1 MIKFGELF
9 KWCLE
14 NGFDQVVLSDTTF
27 CGVVK
32 FLETAMIYKL
42 KGIVGLRVDTE
53 TYIAKDTNDLK
64 KMFSIYSTYGRTPK
78 LVELLKHNFE
88 SISQPPIYYLPG
100 QESYFKA
107 LVEYFG
113 KAPEKV
119 SLVTDFK
126 DFELKVRGEFRYD
139 LKSTQTLHYE
149 KSKDVLLELLKN
161 EKEYYDRLKHEIE
174 LVKKFGFEGYFY
186 TIKRIVD
193 LARENNIEVGPGRG
207 SAVGSLLA
215 YRLGITKVNP
225 MRFGLL
231 FERFLNE
238 GRRDYPDIDLDVEDI
253 QRQRLISILKGEF
266 ANVYNISAF
275 ATMPEKVL
283 NEYGPLS
290 DYLSDIPVQRT
301 THAAGVIIS
310 TTPMDL
316 PLAPG
321 TETIEWDM
329 KDLEKLGYV
338 KFDILGLK
346 TLTILKHI
354 KEEAKRLWSFSVVS
368 KNGELNDFYDMLP
381 EFEKTG
387 EGKKTYKYISVGFTD
402 NIFQLDSLIAKQV
415 VRDLKPKKFEELVL
429 AISLNRPGPIKAS
442 VTREIR
448 QLKLKKEVK
457 FKVPQLS
464 DTYGFPIYQEQV
476 MKIAMDL
483 AGLTSVQADEL
494 RKAIAKKDISKV
506 REIYETLTNKLV
518 EIYGSEGKEL
528 ARVILSL
535 GEYAFNK
542 SHAVAYAHITY
553 LMAYF
558 KINYPKLF
566 YDIYLKHDTT
576 ILPTALYNLQ
586 ALGFTIHPPKVN
598 IGSSLAQNTEEAEEK
613 TYVMPLYVVPGISPE
628 KAEILQTQTFDS
640 FEEFVEKSGFSLSTI
655 EALIKIGTFDEIFG
669 SRRKAIQK
677 LRSLKS
683 GINPEVVK
691 IGSKLFGKVIQ
702 KEEVKVEDDWER
714 TQMEYDILKVAL
726 TPPTKVENLLAPY
739 SLAYSLGLPF
749 GIHVAVKAGF
759 GTDGRS
765 VFKAHIPDG
774 EYTLIYPNTYE
785 LGKLKIDYVL
795 DEEPL
800 KSEISKATAG
810 NGYERIVLPNGEII
824 QNARPLK
831 NSFKTLFVKS

>member
-1 MIKFGELF
+1 MIKFEELF

-27 CGVVK
+27 SGVVK
-32 FLETAMIYKL
+32 FLQTATIYKV
-42 KGIVGLRVDTE
+42 KGIVGLRVGID

-64 KMFSIYSTYGRTPK
+64 KMFSVYNDYGKTPE
-78 LVELLKHNFE
+78 LVEFLKHNFE

-100 QESYFKA
+100 QEDYFKA

-113 KAPEKV
+113 KAPEGV

-126 DFELKVRGEFRYD
+126 GFELKVRGEFRYD

-149 KSKDVLLELLKN
+149 KSKDVLLELLEN

-225 MRFGLL
+225 MEFGLL

-253 QRQRLISILKGEF
+253 QRQRLISILREEF

-310 TTPMDL
+310 TTPMNL

-321 TETIEWDM
+321 TETVEWDM

-346 TLTILKHI
+346 TLTILKYI
-354 KEEAKRLWSFSVVS
+354 KEEAKRLWNFSVGS
-368 KNGELNDFYDMLP
+368 KNGELDDLYEMIP

-402 NIFQLDSLIAKQV
+402 NIFQLDSFIGKQV
-415 VRDLKPKKFEELVL
+415 VRDLKPSKFEELVL
-429 AISLNRPGPIKAS
+429 AISLNRPGPIKAG

-448 QLKLKKEVK
+448 QLKLKKELK

-494 RKAIAKKDISKV
+494 RKAIAKKDVSKV

-566 YDIYLKHDTT
+566 YDVYLKYDTT
-576 ILPTALYNLQ
+576 ILPTAVYNLQ
-586 ALGFTIHPPKVN
+586 ALGFTIRPPKVN
-598 IGSSLAQNTEEAEEK
+598 IGSLPAQSNRKAEEK

-628 KAEILQTQTFDS
+628 KAEILQNQTFNS

-702 KEEVKVEDDWER
+702 KEEIKVEDDWER
-714 TQMEYDILKVAL
+714 TQMEYDILKIAL
-726 TPPTKVENLLAPY
+726 TPPTKIENLLAPF
-739 SLAYSLGLPF
+739 SLAYALQLPF
-749 GIHVAVKAGF
+749 GIHVAVRAGF
-759 GTDGRS
+759 GTDGKS

-800 KSEISKATAG
+800 KSEISKTTAG

-831 NSFKTLFVKS
+831 NSFRTLFVRS